1 MYGSDY
7 QRVNVLTNISVQPTK
22 RLTLDNQLSLS
33 YTDRSRG
40 NGTGGSKVEGVT
52 VNPMQSTTLY
62 PGESYIKE
70 NLLEKLNS
78 ISQKNHGYGAR
89 YRLVL
94 GYDIIRNLNLKISGS
109 IDFNQQNMNQFSPSS
124 WDKYYHWTRSE
135 GTIGRNL
142 SLLNENLL
150 NYSFTIRQNH
160 NFSVLLGL
168 SFQKDQSFSNAGSGQ
183 NGPNDFVHYVQG
195 TWGNNEG
202 LVNLAE
208 PGSNK
213 VLYGPAYT
221 YSSDFEEERMN
232 SYFGRLTYNFKEKY
246 MFEATI
252 RRDGSSVF
260 GEDVRWAT
268 FPSLAV
274 GWAFSDEPFMKKL
287 YWLSFGKI
295 RVSWGKSGQKFR
307 QRYLAHGLMKD
318 SHNTYFG
325 NAGIEPD
332 ASGGVINRKLTWE
345 ETNQYDVGLD
355 VSLFDYRVK
364 LTCDYYYRK
373 TTGQ

>member
-168 SFQKDQSFSNAGSGQ
+168 SFQKDQSFS
-183 NGPNDFVHYVQG
+183 
-195 TWGNNEG
+195 
-202 LVNLAE
+202 
-208 PGSNK
+208 K
-213 VLYGPAYT
+213 C
-221 YSSDFEEERMN
+221 R
-232 SYFGRLTYNFKEKY
+232 
-246 MFEATI
+246 
-252 RRDGSSVF
+252 
-260 GEDVRWAT
+260 
-268 FPSLAV
+268 
-274 GWAFSDEPFMKKL
+274 
-287 YWLSFGKI
+287 
-295 RVSWGKSGQKFR
+295 FR
-307 QRYLAHGLMKD
+307 SKR
-318 SHNTYFG
+318 T
-325 NAGIEPD
+325 E
-332 ASGGVINRKLTWE
+332 
-345 ETNQYDVGLD
+345 
-355 VSLFDYRVK
+355 
-364 LTCDYYYRK
+364 
-373 TTGQ
+373 